1 MDKKLPNLKPD
12 ELDPAAKAFEA
23 LRDEVSDL
31 RNSINQ
37 LSQNIQLI
45 PTQDYRRTLAEILRA
60 QDNMSGEIKDLKSH
74 PAINLTPEGFINKLE
89 EIKDRVLERERKCL
103 RETEDTLRFNS
114 KTIGNWIEQ
123 AREANRQNWWLVLA
137 SVLGFV
143 LGALLIYALKRF

>member
-1 MDKKLPNLKPD
+1 MDKKSANPKQD

-23 LRDEVSDL
+23 LRDEVSEL
-31 RNSINQ
+31 RKSINQ

-89 EIKDRVLERERKCL
+89 EIKDRVLEKERKRL

-114 KTIGNWIEQ
+114 NTIGHRIEQ
-123 AREANRQNWWLVLA
+123 AREANRQKWWKLQFG
-137 SVLGFV
+137 GFGFI
-143 LGALLIYALKRF
+143 LGAAFI

>member
-1 MDKKLPNLKPD
+1 MDKKLPNPKPD
-12 ELDPAAKAFEA
+12 HLDPAAKAFEA
-23 LRDEVSDL
+23 LCDEVADL
-31 RNSINQ
+31 RRSINQ
-37 LSQNIQLI
+37 LTQHIQLI

-89 EIKDRVLERERKCL
+89 EIKDRVLERERKRL
-103 RETEDTLRFNS
+103 RETEDMLRFNS
-114 KTIGNWIEQ
+114 NTIGNWVEQ

-143 LGALLIYALKRF
+143 LGALFIYVRV

>member
-1 MDKKLPNLKPD
+1 MDKKLDNPKQD
-12 ELDPAAKAFEA
+12 ELDPAASAFEA
-23 LRDEVSDL
+23 LRDEVLDL
-31 RNSINQ
+31 RRSINQ

-89 EIKDRVLERERKCL
+89 EIKDLTLERERNRL

-114 KTIGNWIEQ
+114 NTIGNWVEQ
-123 AREANRQNWWLVLA
+123 ATEANHQNWWLVL
-137 SVLGFV
+137 VGCVGLFIGGLIIF
-143 LGALLIYALKRF
+143 LLIRK

>member
-1 MDKKLPNLKPD
+1 MDKKIPNPKQD

-23 LRDEVSDL
+23 LRDEVTDL
-31 RNSINQ
+31 RRSINQ

-60 QDNMSGEIKDLKSH
+60 QENMSAEIKDLKSH

-89 EIKDRVLERERKCL
+89 EIKDRSLERERKRL

-114 KTIGNWIEQ
+114 KTIGHWIEQ

>member
-1 MDKKLPNLKPD
+1 MDKKSANPKQD
-12 ELDPAAKAFEA
+12 QLDPAAKAFEA
-23 LRDEVSDL
+23 LRDEVADL
-31 RNSINQ
+31 RRSINQ

-60 QDNMSGEIKDLKSH
+60 QDNMSGEIKELKSH

-89 EIKDRVLERERKCL
+89 EIKERVLEKERKRL

-114 KTIGNWIEQ
+114 KTIGNWVEQ

>member
-1 MDKKLPNLKPD
+1 MDKKSANPKHD
-12 ELDPAAKAFEA
+12 QLDPAAKAFEA
-23 LRDEVSDL
+23 LCDEVADL
-31 RNSINQ
+31 HRSINQ

-45 PTQDYRRTLAEILRA
+45 PTQDYRRTLAQLLCA
-60 QDNMSGEIKDLKSH
+60 QENMAGEIKELKSH

-89 EIKDRVLERERKCL
+89 EIKDRILERERKRL

-114 KTIGNWIEQ
+114 NTIGNWVEQ

-143 LGALLIYALKRF
+143 LGALSIYALKRF

>member
-1 MDKKLPNLKPD
+1 MDKKSANPKQD
-12 ELDPAAKAFEA
+12 ELDSAARAFEA
-23 LRDEVSDL
+23 LSDEVAEL
-31 RNSINQ
+31 RQSINQ

-60 QDNMSGEIKDLKSH
+60 QENMSGEIKDLKSH
-74 PAINLTPEGFINKLE
+74 PAINLSPEGFINKLE
-89 EIKDRVLERERKCL
+89 EIKERVLEKERKSF
-103 RETEDTLRFNS
+103 REAEDTLRFNS
-114 KTIGNWIEQ
+114 KTIGHWIEQ

>member
-1 MDKKLPNLKPD
+1 MDKKSANPKQD
-12 ELDPAAKAFEA
+12 ELDPAARAFEA
-23 LRDEVSDL
+23 LRDEVAEL
-31 RNSINQ
+31 RQSINQ

-89 EIKDRVLERERKCL
+89 EIKERSLERERKRL

-123 AREANRQNWWLVLA
+123 AREANRQNWWLILA

>member
-1 MDKKLPNLKPD
+1 MDKKLPNLKQD
-12 ELDPAAKAFEA
+12 ELDPAARAFEA
-23 LRDEVSDL
+23 LRDEVTDL
-31 RNSINQ
+31 RQSINQ

-89 EIKDRVLERERKCL
+89 EIKDRVLEKERKHL
-103 RETEDTLRFNS
+103 RQTEDTLRFNS
-114 KTIGNWIEQ
+114 NTIGHWIEQ
-123 AREANRQNWWLVLA
+123 AREANRQNWWLVLV

-143 LGALLIYALKRF
+143 LGGTVIELIKW

>member
-1 MDKKLPNLKPD
+1 MDKKSVNPKQD
-12 ELDPAAKAFEA
+12 TLDPAAKAFEA
-23 LRDEVSDL
+23 LRDEVAEL
-31 RNSINQ
+31 RQSINQ

-89 EIKDRVLERERKCL
+89 EIKERSLERERKRL

-123 AREANRQNWWLVLA
+123 AREANRQNWWLVL
-137 SVLGFV
+137 VGCVGLFIGGLIIF
-143 LGALLIYALKRF
+143 LLIRK

>member
-1 MDKKLPNLKPD
+1 MDKKSANPKQD
-12 ELDPAAKAFEA
+12 TLDPAASAFEA
-23 LRDEVSDL
+23 LRDEVTEL
-31 RNSINQ
+31 RQSINQ

-45 PTQDYRRTLAEILRA
+45 PTQDYRRTLAQILRA
-60 QDNMSGEIKDLKSH
+60 QENMSGEIKELKSH

-89 EIKDRVLERERKCL
+89 EIKDRVLERERKRL

-114 KTIGNWIEQ
+114 NTIGNWVEQ

>member
-1 MDKKLPNLKPD
+1 MDKKSANPKKD
-12 ELDPAAKAFEA
+12 QLDPAASAFEA
-23 LRDEVSDL
+23 LREEVSDL
-31 RNSINQ
+31 RHSINQ

-60 QDNMSGEIKDLKSH
+60 QENMSGEIKDLKSH

-89 EIKDRVLERERKCL
+89 EIKERVLEKERKRL

-114 KTIGNWIEQ
+114 KTIGHWIEQ
-123 AREANRQNWWLVLA
+123 AREANLQNWWLVLA

>member
-1 MDKKLPNLKPD
+1 MDNKIPNPKQD
-12 ELDPAAKAFEA
+12 ELDPAARAFEA
-23 LRDEVSDL
+23 LRDEVAEL
-31 RNSINQ
+31 RQSINQ
-37 LSQNIQLI
+37 LSQNIRLI

-89 EIKDRVLERERKCL
+89 EIKDRSLERERKRL

-114 KTIGNWIEQ
+114 SKIGHWVEQ

-137 SVLGFV
+137 SVLGFT
-143 LGALLIYALKRF
+143 LGALFIYALKRF

>member
-1 MDKKLPNLKPD
+1 MDKKSANPKQD
-12 ELDPAAKAFEA
+12 ELDPATKAFEA
-23 LRDEVSDL
+23 LCDEVLDL
-31 RNSINQ
+31 RRSINQ

-60 QDNMSGEIKDLKSH
+60 QENMSGEIKDLKSH

-89 EIKDRVLERERKCL
+89 DIKERVLEKERKRL
-103 RETEDTLRFNS
+103 KETEDTLRFNS
-114 KTIGNWIEQ
+114 KTIGHWIEQ

>member
-1 MDKKLPNLKPD
+1 MDKKIPNPKQD
-12 ELDPAAKAFEA
+12 NLDPAASAFEA
-23 LRDEVSDL
+23 LRDEVTDL
-31 RNSINQ
+31 RRSINQ

-60 QDNMSGEIKDLKSH
+60 QDNMSVEIKDLKSH
-74 PAINLTPEGFINKLE
+74 PAINLTPDSFINKLE
-89 EIKDRVLERERKCL
+89 EIKDRALEKERKSL
-103 RETEDTLRFNS
+103 RETEDTLRLNS
-114 KTIGNWIEQ
+114 KTIGNWVEQ

>member
-23 LRDEVSDL
+23 LRDEVLDL
-31 RNSINQ
+31 RRSINQ

-89 EIKDRVLERERKCL
+89 EIKDRVLERERKRL

-114 KTIGNWIEQ
+114 NTIGHWIEQ

>member
-1 MDKKLPNLKPD
+1 MDKKSANPKQD
-12 ELDPAAKAFEA
+12 TLDPAAKAFEA
-23 LRDEVSDL
+23 LRDEVLDL
-31 RNSINQ
+31 RRSINQ

-45 PTQDYRRTLAEILRA
+45 PTQDYRRTLAQILRA
-60 QDNMSGEIKDLKSH
+60 QENMSGEIRDLKSH

-89 EIKDRVLERERKCL
+89 EIKDRVLERERKSL
-103 RETEDTLRFNS
+103 KETEDMLRFNS
-114 KTIGNWIEQ
+114 NTIGNWIEQ

>member
-1 MDKKLPNLKPD
+1 MDKKSANLQQD
-12 ELDPAAKAFEA
+12 TLDPAAKAFEA
-23 LRDEVSDL
+23 LRGEVAEL
-31 RNSINQ
+31 RRSINQ

-60 QDNMSGEIKDLKSH
+60 QENMSGEIKDLKSH

-89 EIKDRVLERERKCL
+89 EIKERSLERERKRL

-123 AREANRQNWWLVLA
+123 AREANRQNWCLVLVGCA
-137 SVLGFV
+137 G
-143 LGALLIYALKRF
+143 LLIGGLIIFLLIRK